1 MKLIFR
7 AAVLLCIAPLLG
19 MGTAA
24 PQANI
29 DLSRQLP
36 VDPLVT
42 IGTLD
47 NGLRYYIR
55 SNKR

>member
-1 MKLIFR
+1 MKLIFN
-7 AAVLLCIAPLLG
+7 AAVLLCFAPMVG

-24 PQANI
+24 PQTNI
-29 DLSRQLP
+29 DLSRELP

-55 SNKR
+55 